1 MRQTGPVGESG
12 RKPDSGQQPW
22 DLGPIRAHPVGNPG
36 ESPPG
41 DPFDP
46 PRAEQPFEERKL
58 ASIVGDVTAGAS
70 TMVRDIADV
79 HRNPKPNSRPIP
91 EWVRGLTWLLD
102 ESIPVAPGRRV
113 GVDGVVSFI
122 PGVGDAAGLVA
133 SMVVVL
139 AGVAAGVSL
148 PTLTLM
154 MVHVGIDTIVGA
166 VPFLGAVFD
175 LGYKANTRNLRLIE
189 RDLADRAGARRS
201 ALKVFALSAAAI
213 TGAVVLFLIA
223 LIGGTYLFARL
234 IAGLF

>member
-1 MRQTGPVGESG
+1 MGHTCCVSEGSDE
-12 RKPDSGQQPW
+12 QP
-22 DLGPIRAHPVGNPG
+22 DLGTIRAYPV
-36 ESPPG
+36 ESPPEVG
-41 DPFDP
+41 ADDNLFD
-46 PRAEQPFEERKL
+46 AEPPFEQRPL
-58 ASIVGDVTAGAS
+58 SDLVGNVTDGAS
-70 TMVRDIADV
+70 TMVRDIVDV
-79 HRNPKPNSRPIP
+79 HRFPKPNSRPVP

-113 GVDGVVSFI
+113 GVDGLVGFV
-122 PGVGDAAGLVA
+122 PGIGDAAGLVA

-189 RDLADRAGARRS
+189 SDLADRAGARRS
-201 ALKVFALSAAAI
+201 AIKVFVLSAVAVTAA
-213 TGAVVLFLIA
+213 ALLFLFA
-223 LIGGTYLFARL
+223 LIGGTYLFVRL
-234 IAGLF
+234 VAGLF

>member
-1 MRQTGPVGESG
+1 LRHTGRVSDGAQEP
-12 RKPDSGQQPW
+12 R
-22 DLGPIRAHPVGNPG
+22 DLGTIRAHPVEGPDG
-36 ESPPG
+36 G
-41 DPFDP
+41 DHLFE
-46 PRAEQPFEERKL
+46 AEPPFEERKL
-58 ASIVGDVTAGAS
+58 STLVSGVTDGAS
-70 TMVRDIADV
+70 TMVRDIVDV
-79 HRNPKPNSRPIP
+79 HRNPKPNSRPVP
-91 EWVRGLTWLLD
+91 DWVRGLTWLLD

-113 GVDGVVSFI
+113 GVDGLVSFV

-201 ALKVFALSAAAI
+201 AIKVFVLSAAAI
-213 TGAVVLFLIA
+213 TGAVLLFLIA
-223 LIGGTYLFARL
+223 LIGGTYLFVRL
-234 IAGLF
+234 LGGLF

>member
-1 MRQTGPVGESG
+1 MRQTCWVTDPGTEPDPV
-12 RKPDSGQQPW
+12 
-22 DLGPIRAHPVGNPG
+22 DLGTIKARPIPN
-36 ESPPG
+36 
-41 DPFDP
+41 
-46 PRAEQPFEERKL
+46 QPIEERKL
-58 ASIVGDVTAGAS
+58 TSILGEVGTGAS
-70 TMVRDIADV
+70 VMARDIVDT
-79 HRNPKPNSRPIP
+79 HRNPKPNTRPVP
-91 EWVRGLTWLLD
+91 NWVRSLTWLLD

-166 VPFLGAVFD
+166 VPFLGAIFD

-201 ALKVFALSAAAI
+201 AIRTFVLSAVAI
-213 TGAVVLFLIA
+213 TGAVALFWIA
-223 LIGGTYLFARL
+223 LIGGTYLFVRL
-234 IAGLF
+234 VVGLF

>member
-1 MRQTGPVGESG
+1 MEQSDPV
-12 RKPDSGQQPW
+12 
-22 DLGPIRAHPVGNPG
+22 DLGPIRAEPV
-36 ESPPG
+36 
-41 DPFDP
+41 P
-46 PRAEQPFEERKL
+46 PRPGTAESSEGQQPVDQRPLKSL
-58 ASIVGDVTAGAS
+58 VGDIRAGTAGMA
-70 TMVRDIADV
+70 RDIVEA
-79 HRNPKPNSRPIP
+79 HRGPKVNTRPVP
-91 EWVRGLTWLLD
+91 DWVRSLAWLLD

-175 LGYKANTRNLRLIE
+175 LGYKSNTRNLRLIE
-189 RDLADRAGARRS
+189 RDLADRRGAKRS
-201 ALKVFALSAAAI
+201 ALKVFALSAVALFAAF
-213 TGAVVLFLIA
+213 VLFLIA
-223 LIGGTYLFARL
+223 VIGSIYLFGRLIGVF
-234 IAGLF
+234 